1 MIGQTSSTGIRGFKG
16 RNLYLHTLRRVI
28 NIIGYIV
35 RQSSPLAIPL
45 KYPDLRVIGTKTLSE
60 TTLPASTH
68 FRET

>member
-1 MIGQTSSTGIRGFKG
+1 MKG
-16 RNLYLHTLRRVI
+16 KNLYLHMLRRVI

-45 KYPDLRVIGTKTLSE
+45 KYPDLKVIGTKTLSE
-60 TTLPASTH
+60 TTLPASTN

>member
-1 MIGQTSSTGIRGFKG
+1 M
-16 RNLYLHTLRRVI
+16 LRRVI

-45 KYPDLRVIGTKTLSE
+45 KYPDLKVIGTKTLSE
-60 TTLPASTH
+60 TTLPASTN